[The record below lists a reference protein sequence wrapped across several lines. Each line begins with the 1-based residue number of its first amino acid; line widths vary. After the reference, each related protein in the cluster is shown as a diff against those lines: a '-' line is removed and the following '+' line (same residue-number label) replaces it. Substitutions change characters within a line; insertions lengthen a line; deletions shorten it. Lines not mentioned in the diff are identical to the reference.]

1 MSTYLDTLNINIVK
15 KLKLYK
21 LLGMYIHLYTG
32 VPNKYRRRT
41 IDRLKKYNLPFNRLY
56 MRKNNDFR
64 KDYIVKSEWLDLNNF
79 KSINDKY
86 GHIAGDKA
94 LQTLAKN
101 LKELCRDTDNVMRTG
116 GDEFLMVFTDL
127 KSQEDFDKII
137 KKVEE
142 KSKISMHFNTKTI
155 EYSYSVGASVYPDN
169 GNTIDEI
176 INIADKK
183 MYFNKKNRL

>member
-1 MSTYLDTLNINIVK
+1 
-15 KLKLYK
+15 
-21 LLGMYIHLYTG
+21 
-32 VPNKYRRRT
+32 
-41 IDRLKKYNLPFNRLY
+41 
-56 MRKNNDFR
+56 
-64 KDYIVKSEWLDLNNF
+64 
-79 KSINDKY
+79 
-86 GHIAGDKA
+86 
-94 LQTLAKN
+94 
-101 LKELCRDTDNVMRTG
+101 MRTG